1 MELHGN
7 LMLKK
12 FLVWR
17 IKNIPNK
24 QFIYFVSIVVGILSG
39 LLAALIKNTT
49 YFFQQQITNVNF
61 EYQSLFYFIFPIIG
75 IVLTILI
82 IRYGIKKPVNH
93 GIPSVLYALSK
104 RKGLMPAYQMFASIF
119 TAPITI
125 GFGGSAGLE
134 GPTVSGGAS
143 IASNLSRLLHLNQAT
158 RSLLIGCAA
167 AGAMSAI
174 FKAPIA
180 AIIFAVEVFSLDLT
194 LASLLPLLFASI
206 SALLTTYFFFGSTQ
220 LLPFILKDTFDL
232 NHIGYYM
239 LFGVIAGLGSVYFTK
254 MYLWIER
261 FFEVR
266 LKGYQRLLFGGV
278 CLSILIV
285 LIPPLYG
292 EGFETI
298 NNLLREDYI
307 AAIGTSF
314 LIQDFDHTWTVI
326 FLLLGLVFFKVIATS
341 LTFGAGGKGGVFAP
355 ALFMG
360 SALGHAFAKIINAIG
375 ITNTPISVSNFT
387 LVGMAGLIAGVL
399 HAPLTAIFLIAEL
412 TGGYALFLPLMITS
426 SLAFAISKYYVS
438 TTVYTTDLVKKDA
451 LLTHDKDDTILTLM
465 QLDKLIERNF
475 CILSP
480 EMTLGTMLVE
490 GVAKSKRNLF
500 PVLNEENDLLGIVL
514 LDNIREF
521 MFDAT
526 LYESVY
532 VRSLMHSP
540 PNVINYKKDN
550 MKVIMRKFQ
559 DSSAWN
565 LPVLKDGKFMG
576 FVSKSKLLSVYRR
589 ELIRVSDP
597 L

>member
-1 MELHGN
+1 MELHGD

-104 RKGLMPAYQMFASIF
+104 RKGLMPAYQIFASIF

-206 SALLTTYFFFGSTQ
+206 SALLTTYFFFRFHPIAS
-220 LLPFILKDTFDL
+220 IYLKRHL
-232 NHIGYYM
+232 
-239 LFGVIAGLGSVYFTK
+239 
-254 MYLWIER
+254 
-261 FFEVR
+261 
-266 LKGYQRLLFGGV
+266 
-278 CLSILIV
+278 
-285 LIPPLYG
+285 
-292 EGFETI
+292 
-298 NNLLREDYI
+298 
-307 AAIGTSF
+307 
-314 LIQDFDHTWTVI
+314 
-326 FLLLGLVFFKVIATS
+326 
-341 LTFGAGGKGGVFAP
+341 
-355 ALFMG
+355 
-360 SALGHAFAKIINAIG
+360 
-375 ITNTPISVSNFT
+375 
-387 LVGMAGLIAGVL
+387 
-399 HAPLTAIFLIAEL
+399 
-412 TGGYALFLPLMITS
+412 
-426 SLAFAISKYYVS
+426 
-438 TTVYTTDLVKKDA
+438 
-451 LLTHDKDDTILTLM
+451 
-465 QLDKLIERNF
+465 
-475 CILSP
+475 
-480 EMTLGTMLVE
+480 
-490 GVAKSKRNLF
+490 
-500 PVLNEENDLLGIVL
+500 
-514 LDNIREF
+514 
-521 MFDAT
+521 
-526 LYESVY
+526 
-532 VRSLMHSP
+532 
-540 PNVINYKKDN
+540 
-550 MKVIMRKFQ
+550 
-559 DSSAWN
+559 
-565 LPVLKDGKFMG
+565 
-576 FVSKSKLLSVYRR
+576 
-589 ELIRVSDP
+589 
-597 L
+597 

>member
-1 MELHGN
+1 M
-7 LMLKK
+7 
-12 FLVWR
+12 
-17 IKNIPNK
+17 
-24 QFIYFVSIVVGILSG
+24 
-39 LLAALIKNTT
+39 
-49 YFFQQQITNVNF
+49 
-61 EYQSLFYFIFPIIG
+61 
-75 IVLTILI
+75 
-82 IRYGIKKPVNH
+82 
-93 GIPSVLYALSK
+93 
-104 RKGLMPAYQMFASIF
+104 
-119 TAPITI
+119 
-125 GFGGSAGLE
+125 
-134 GPTVSGGAS
+134 
-143 IASNLSRLLHLNQAT
+143 LHLNQAT

-180 AIIFAVEVFSLDLT
+180 AIIFAIEVFSLDLT

-220 LLPFILKDTFDL
+220 LIPFELKDIFNL
-232 NHIGYYM
+232 NHFGYYM
-239 LFGVIAGLGSVYFTK
+239 LFGLITGLGSVYFTK
-254 MYLWIER
+254 IYLWIER
-261 FFEVR
+261 FFEVQ
-266 LKGYQRLLFGGV
+266 LKGYQRLLFGGIF
-278 CLSILIV
+278 LSVLIV
-285 LIPPLYG
+285 AIPPLYG

-298 NNLLREDYI
+298 NNLLREDYS

-314 LIQDFDHTWTVI
+314 LIEEFDHTWTVI
-326 FLLLGLVFFKVIATS
+326 FLLLGMAFFKVIATS

-360 SALGHAFAKIINAIG
+360 SALGHAYAKIINVLG

-387 LVGMAGLIAGVL
+387 LVGMAGMIAGIL

-412 TGGYALFLPLMITS
+412 TGGYTLFLPLMITA
-426 SLAFAISKYYVS
+426 SLAFAISKHFVP
-438 TTVYTTDLVKKDA
+438 TTVYTTELAKKDA
-451 LLTHDKDDTILTLM
+451 LLTHDKDDTVLTLM
-465 QLDKLIERNF
+465 QLDKLIEKNF

-480 EMTLGTMLVE
+480 AMTLGTMLKE

-500 PVLNEENDLLGIVL
+500 PVLNDQKALIGIIL
-514 LDNIREF
+514 LDDVREF
-521 MFDAT
+521 MFDSSLHDT
-526 LYESVY
+526 VY

-540 PNVINYKKDN
+540 PNVIHFEKDN

-565 LPVLKDGKFMG
+565 LPVLKEGKFEG

>member
-1 MELHGN
+1 MRLEGN
-7 LMLKK
+7 LILKK
-12 FLVWR
+12 FLIWR
-17 IKNIPNK
+17 IKHIPNK
-24 QFIYFVSIVVGILSG
+24 QFIHFVSILVGVLSG
-39 LLAALIKNTT
+39 LLAATMKNTT
-49 YFFQQQITNVNF
+49 YFFQQLVTSVNI

-75 IVLTILI
+75 ILLTRAI

-93 GIPSVLYALSK
+93 GIPDVLYALSK
-104 RKGLMPAYQMFASIF
+104 RKGIMPAYQMFASLF

-125 GFGGSAGLE
+125 GFGGSTGLE
-134 GPTVSGGAS
+134 GPTVSGGAG
-143 IASNLSRLLHLNQAT
+143 IASNLSRFLHLNQAT

-167 AGAMSAI
+167 AGAISAI

-220 LLPFILKDTFDL
+220 LLPFELKDVFNL
-232 NHIGYYM
+232 NHFGYYM
-239 LFGVIAGLGSVYFTK
+239 IFGVVAGLGSVYFTK
-254 MYLWIER
+254 IYLWIEH
-261 FFEVR
+261 FFEVQ
-266 LKGYQRLLFGGV
+266 LEGYQRVLFGGI

-307 AAIGTSF
+307 AAIGTSIF
-314 LIQDFDHTWTVI
+314 IEDFDQTWTVI

-355 ALFMG
+355 SLFMG
-360 SALGHAFAKIINAIG
+360 SALGHVFAKIVNALGVTSI
-375 ITNTPISVSNFT
+375 PISVSNFT
-387 LVGMAGLIAGVL
+387 LVGMAGMIAGIL

-412 TGGYALFLPLMITS
+412 TGGYALFLPLMITA
-426 SLAFAISKYYVS
+426 SLAFAISKYLVP
-438 TTVYTTDLVKKDA
+438 TTIYTTALVKKDA
-451 LLTHDKDDTILTLM
+451 LLTHHKDDTILTLM
-465 QLDKLIERNF
+465 QLDKLIEKNF
-475 CILSP
+475 CVLSP
-480 EMTLGTMLVE
+480 AMTLGAMLTE

-500 PVLNEENDLLGIVL
+500 PVLNEEEALLGIVL
-514 LDNIREF
+514 LDDVREF
-521 MFDAT
+521 MFDST
-526 LYESVY
+526 LHETVY

-540 PNVINYKKDN
+540 PNVIHYEKDN

-565 LPVLKDGKFMG
+565 LPVLKEGKFLG

>member
-180 AIIFAVEVFSLDLT
+180 AIIFAIEVFSLDLT

-254 MYLWIER
+254 VYLWIEH

-451 LLTHDKDDTILTLM
+451 LLTHDKDDTILT
-465 QLDKLIERNF
+465 QR
-475 CILSP
+475 
-480 EMTLGTMLVE
+480 
-490 GVAKSKRNLF
+490 
-500 PVLNEENDLLGIVL
+500 
-514 LDNIREF
+514 
-521 MFDAT
+521 
-526 LYESVY
+526 
-532 VRSLMHSP
+532 
-540 PNVINYKKDN
+540 
-550 MKVIMRKFQ
+550 
-559 DSSAWN
+559 
-565 LPVLKDGKFMG
+565 
-576 FVSKSKLLSVYRR
+576 
-589 ELIRVSDP
+589 
-597 L
+597 

>member
-1 MELHGN
+1 MHLEGN
-7 LMLKK
+7 LILKK
-12 FLVWR
+12 FLIWR
-17 IKNIPNK
+17 IKHIPNK
-24 QFIYFVSIVVGILSG
+24 QFIHFVSILVGVLSG
-39 LLAALIKNTT
+39 LLAATMKNTT
-49 YFFQQQITNVNF
+49 YFFQQLVTSVNI

-75 IVLTILI
+75 ILLTRAI

-93 GIPSVLYALSK
+93 GIPDVLYALSK
-104 RKGLMPAYQMFASIF
+104 RKGILPAYQMFASLF

-125 GFGGSAGLE
+125 GFGGSTGLE
-134 GPTVSGGAS
+134 GPTVSGGAG

-167 AGAMSAI
+167 AGAISAI

-180 AIIFAVEVFSLDLT
+180 AIIFAIEVFSLDLT

-220 LLPFILKDTFDL
+220 LLPFELKDVFNL
-232 NHIGYYM
+232 NHFGYYM
-239 LFGVIAGLGSVYFTK
+239 IFGVVAGLGSVYFTK

-266 LKGYQRLLFGGV
+266 LEGYQRVLFGGI

-307 AAIGTSF
+307 AAIGTSLF
-314 LIQDFDHTWTVI
+314 IEDFDQTWTVI

-355 ALFMG
+355 SLFMG
-360 SALGHAFAKIINAIG
+360 SALGHVFAKIINALGVTSI
-375 ITNTPISVSNFT
+375 PISVSNFT
-387 LVGMAGLIAGVL
+387 LVGMAGMIAGIL

-412 TGGYALFLPLMITS
+412 TGGYALFLPLMITA
-426 SLAFAISKYYVS
+426 SLAFAISKYLVP
-438 TTVYTTDLVKKDA
+438 TTIYTTDLVKKDA

-465 QLDKLIERNF
+465 QLDKLIEKNF

-480 EMTLGTMLVE
+480 AMTLGAMLTE

-500 PVLNEENDLLGIVL
+500 PVLNEEEALLGIVL
-514 LDNIREF
+514 LDDVREF
-521 MFDAT
+521 MFDST
-526 LYESVY
+526 LHDTVY

-540 PNVINYKKDN
+540 PNVIHYEKDN
-550 MKVIMRKFQ
+550 MNVIMRKFQ

-565 LPVLKDGKFMG
+565 LPVLKEGKFLG

>member
-1 MELHGN
+1 MQLQGS
-7 LMLKK
+7 LTLKK
-12 FLVWR
+12 FLIWR
-17 IKNIPNK
+17 IKHIPNK
-24 QFIYFVSIVVGILSG
+24 QFIHFVSIVVGILSG
-39 LLAALIKNTT
+39 LLAAVIKNTT
-49 YFFQQQITNVNF
+49 YFFQQQITNVII
-61 EYQSLFYFIFPIIG
+61 EYQSLFYFIFPILG
-75 IVLTILI
+75 ILLTLAI

-104 RKGLMPAYQMFASIF
+104 RKGIMPAYQMFASVF

-180 AIIFAVEVFSLDLT
+180 AIIFAIEVFSLDMT

-220 LLPFILKDTFDL
+220 LLPFELKDIFNL
-232 NHIGYYM
+232 NHLGYYM
-239 LFGVIAGLGSVYFTK
+239 IFGIIAGLGSVYFTK

-261 FFEVR
+261 FFEVQ
-266 LKGYQRLLFGGV
+266 LKGYQRVILGGL

-298 NNLLREDYI
+298 NNLLREDYL
-307 AAIGTSF
+307 AAIGTSVF
-314 LIQDFDHTWTVI
+314 IKDFDQTWTVI

-355 ALFMG
+355 SLFMG
-360 SALGHAFAKIINAIG
+360 SALGHVFAKIINALGVTSI
-375 ITNTPISVSNFT
+375 PISVSNFT
-387 LVGMAGLIAGVL
+387 LVGMAGMIAGIL

-412 TGGYALFLPLMITS
+412 TGGYTLFLPLMITA
-426 SLAFAISKYYVS
+426 SLAFAISKYFVP
-438 TTVYTTDLVKKDA
+438 TTIYTTDLVKKDA

-465 QLDKLIERNF
+465 QLDKLIEKNF

-480 EMTLGTMLVE
+480 AMTLGTMLTE

-500 PVLNEENDLLGIVL
+500 PVLNEEEALLGIVL
-514 LDNIREF
+514 LDDVREF
-521 MFDAT
+521 MFDSSLHET
-526 LYESVY
+526 VY

-540 PNVINYKKDN
+540 PNVIHYEKDH

-565 LPVLKDGKFMG
+565 LPVLKEGKFLG

>member
-1 MELHGN
+1 MKLQRN
-7 LMLKK
+7 LTLKK
-12 FLVWR
+12 FLIWR
-17 IKNIPNK
+17 IKHIPNK
-24 QFIYFVSIVVGILSG
+24 QFIHFVSILVGMLSG
-39 LLAALIKNTT
+39 LLAATMKNTT
-49 YFFQQQITNVNF
+49 YFFQQQITDVNR
-61 EYQSLFYFIFPIIG
+61 EYQSLFYFIFPIVG
-75 IVLTILI
+75 IIITLAI

-93 GIPSVLYALSK
+93 GIPAVLFALSK
-104 RKGLMPAYQMFASIF
+104 RKGIMPAYQMFSSVL

-180 AIIFAVEVFSLDLT
+180 AIIFAIEVFSLDLT

-220 LLPFILKDTFDL
+220 LLPFELKDVFNL
-232 NHIGYYM
+232 SHLGYYM
-239 LFGVIAGLGSVYFTK
+239 IFGVIAGLGSVYFSK
-254 MYLWIER
+254 IYLWFER
-261 FFEVR
+261 FFEVQ
-266 LKGYQRLLFGGV
+266 LKGYQRIVFGGI
-278 CLSILIV
+278 CLSILV
-285 LIPPLYG
+285 VAIPPLYG

-307 AAIGTSF
+307 SAIGTSF
-314 LIQDFDHTWTVI
+314 IIQNFDQTWTVI

-360 SALGHAFAKIINAIG
+360 SALGHAYAKIINALG
-375 ITNTPISVSNFT
+375 ISIDPISVSNFT
-387 LVGMAGLIAGVL
+387 LVGMAGMIAGIL

-412 TGGYALFLPLMITS
+412 TGGYTLFLPLMITA
-426 SLAFAISKYYVS
+426 SLAFAISKHFVP
-438 TTVYTTDLVKKDA
+438 TTVYTTELVKKDA
-451 LLTHDKDDTILTLM
+451 LLTHDKDDTVLTLM
-465 QLDKLIERNF
+465 QLDKLIENNF
-475 CILSP
+475 CVLSP
-480 EMTLGTMLVE
+480 TMTLGTMLKE

-500 PVLNEENDLLGIVL
+500 PVLNDEEALLGIIL
-514 LDNIREF
+514 LDDVREF
-521 MFDAT
+521 MFDSSLHDT
-526 LYESVY
+526 IV

-540 PNVINYKKDN
+540 PNVIHYEKDN

-565 LPVLKDGKFMG
+565 LPVLKEGKFLG